1 MVYSVFFESD
11 LIGENLGLTANC
23 KNRIHFHFRNSITS
37 VEQYFAIQRV
47 IYEICHSS
55 QREIKRCGDQ
65 IKLSRQSLGRIY
77 PTPASWELKP
87 FVSLM
92 TERLP

>member
-1 MVYSVFFESD
+1 MVYSVVFFESD
-11 LIGENLGLTANC
+11 LIRENLGLTAIC
-23 KNRIHFHFRNSITS
+23 KNRIHFHFRNSITG
-37 VEQYFAIQRV
+37 VEQYFPIQRV
-47 IYEICHSS
+47 IYEIC
-55 QREIKRCGDQ
+55 QREIKQCGDQ